1 MKWTVNNKPENCTY
15 VCAAGDGVLRG
26 RLGDRSD
33 QKHQRELPEGGVDRL
48 HLQRDP
54 QGKNQSAVAYVYMFS
69 HKEEE
74 PKKHT
79 LVSHCLQGLTHL
91 HQHKVIHRDIKGQN
105 VLLTENAEVK
115 LGEEAAAFIL
125 SFILI
130 MVTCVIVRR
139 LLRGRSGCVPSKT

>member
-1 MKWTVNNKPENCTY
+1 MY

-54 QGKNQSAVAYVYMFS
+54 QGKNQNAVSDVYMFS

-74 PKKHT
+74 PKKHPVVYQRNT
-79 LVSHCLQGLTHL
+79 VRVFAKKKKS
-91 HQHKVIHRDIKGQN
+91 
-105 VLLTENAEVK
+105 
-115 LGEEAAAFIL
+115 
-125 SFILI
+125 
-130 MVTCVIVRR
+130 VTCVWTKLTRKEI
-139 LLRGRSGCVPSKT
+139 CKFI